1 MPNVVAI
8 AGSPS
13 HPSRSFAVL
22 EYARRAVEKQGLSTA
37 SINVRD
43 LPPDVLIYGQFGNPD
58 LKAVNEL
65 VLEAKGII
73 IATPVYKAAYTGVL
87 KAYLDLLPQKSLA
100 GKVILPIA
108 TGGTLG
114 HLLAINYALKPVLSE
129 LGASH
134 ILSGVYVLD
143 TQIKSYDETS
153 IELEEETEQRL
164 RSQLQEFLG
173 ALQNSPLV

>member
-1 MPNVVAI
+1 MPNVVTI

-22 EYARRAVEKQGLSTA
+22 EYARRAVEKEGLSTA